1 MDEALLADYR
11 ASTYL
16 VCMDR
21 LRWTAIV
28 LGQPLAPALQLQVGT
43 RSWAFISAWNPGSV
57 HRAEDENAAA
67 QRQLLAAFERMTP
80 RPMILPAVGVGA
92 SCWYEP
98 SLFVAG
104 PDFAAFDALGREH
117 GQNAYLRGRDAGP
130 ADLHVLAG

>member
-21 LRWTAIV
+21 LQWSAIV
-28 LGQPLAPALQLQVGT
+28 LDQPLAPVLQRQVGA
-43 RSWAFISAWNPGSV
+43 RSWAFITAWNPGSV
-57 HRAEDENAAA
+57 HRDEDENADA
-67 QRQLLAAFERMTP
+67 QRRLLAALERLAP

-104 PDFAAFDALGREH
+104 ADFAAFDALGREH
-117 GQNAYLRGRDAGP
+117 GQNAYLRGDGAGP
-130 ADLHVLAG
+130 ATLHVLAG